1 MLRWNLEKHPFCL
14 KKFIGKESKSHK
26 MGQPWALHSRTKI
39 QVRRTEMGTGPMSF
53 IINSPFSWARKFL
66 LQLIKEKSQAANFF
80 IINLLS
86 CLSEL
91 IKLMYNFL
99 KFFFLGIVIFFTIFF
114 VKSYKSWA
122 PNSGY
127 NLQAQE
133 LVSKVS
139 LVFIL
144 VYLVSF
150 ELYLF
155 LLNTFWSSVYG
166 RK

>member
-14 KKFIGKESKSHK
+14 KKFIWKESKSNK

-39 QVRRTEMGTGPMSF
+39 QVRRREMGTGPMSF

-99 KFFFLGIVIFFTIFF
+99 KFIFFRCSYIFDHFFLLSPIKAGLQTLDTT
-114 VKSYKSWA
+114 YKHK
-122 PNSGY
+122 N
-127 NLQAQE
+127 
-133 LVSKVS
+133 
-139 LVFIL
+139 
-144 VYLVSF
+144 
-150 ELYLF
+150 
-155 LLNTFWSSVYG
+155 
-166 RK
+166 

>member
-39 QVRRTEMGTGPMSF
+39 QVRRREMGTGPMSF
-53 IINSPFSWARKFL
+53 IINRPFSWARKFL

-99 KFFFLGIVIFFTIFF
+99 KFIFFRYSYIFYHFFLLSPIKAGLQTLDTT
-114 VKSYKSWA
+114 YKHK
-122 PNSGY
+122 N
-127 NLQAQE
+127 
-133 LVSKVS
+133 
-139 LVFIL
+139 
-144 VYLVSF
+144 
-150 ELYLF
+150 
-155 LLNTFWSSVYG
+155 
-166 RK
+166 